1 MKKIIYNFLIIFIFL
16 YANNPKADELLIYAD
31 NISYDSD
38 KNIIA
43 KGNAKIIKNEEIIT
57 SDLIIYNDDVNTFEF
72 VIESIIKICEHSSI
86 QAEQCT
92 WIIHHNGKCSVKRG
106 TIDKLKPMAE
116 AFLERGISAVIES

>member
-1 MKKIIYNFLIIFIFL
+1 MFELEKLVE
-16 YANNPKADELLIYAD
+16 PKRRLD
-31 NISYDSD
+31 
-38 KNIIA
+38 
-43 KGNAKIIKNEEIIT
+43 IKEKLVEPC
-57 SDLIIYNDDVNTFEF
+57 DLIIYNDDVNTFEF

-106 TIDKLKPMAE
+106 GIDKLLPMAE

>member
-1 MKKIIYNFLIIFIFL
+1 MFELEKLVEPKKRFDIKKKIV
-16 YANNPKADELLIYAD
+16 EQ
-31 NISYDSD
+31 
-38 KNIIA
+38 
-43 KGNAKIIKNEEIIT
+43 

-106 TIDKLKPMAE
+106 AADKLKPMAE
-116 AFLERGISAVIES
+116 AFLDRGISAVIES

>member
-1 MKKIIYNFLIIFIFL
+1 MGTKEKISEKILSESDSLHESQIIL
-16 YANNPKADELLIYAD
+16 
-31 NISYDSD
+31 
-38 KNIIA
+38 
-43 KGNAKIIKNEEIIT
+43 
-57 SDLIIYNDDVNTFEF
+57 YNDDVNTFEF

-106 TIDKLKPMAE
+106 SIDKLKPMAE

>member
-1 MKKIIYNFLIIFIFL
+1 MFELEKLVEPKKRFDI
-16 YANNPKADELLIYAD
+16 KE
-31 NISYDSD
+31 
-38 KNIIA
+38 
-43 KGNAKIIKNEEIIT
+43 KIVEQ

-106 TIDKLKPMAE
+106 AVDKLKPMAE
-116 AFLERGISAVIES
+116 AFLNRGISAVIES